1 MKKIIFPIIALLFL
15 TACNS
20 TPTAQTKPK
29 IPSAK
34 PTIPKLKTVADNL
47 VNSADTA
54 HAEGPDMERLV
65 ERINKSLTKPA
76 VTSDDIERGWYYGD
90 EDEKKFGTPS
100 AWIWMDERARSRWT
114 SPNAVEISEDIENDG
129 LCRKTAGVYVISCIE
144 REVKHCEYV
153 PESTCR
159 CSFDSKWVLGQGCIK
174 IDENEELVSIAPDE
188 LAAGW
193 YLGLPNE
200 KKLDTPL
207 NWVWVEKGRDSRWQ
221 NPSPY

>member
-1 MKKIIFPIIALLFL
+1 MKKIILIIVSLLFL

-20 TPTAQTKPK
+20 SRIARFEDRPK
-29 IPSAK
+29 IPK
-34 PTIPKLKTVADNL
+34 PKPSIPKMVQANL
-47 VNSADTA
+47 LDSTDTA
-54 HAEGPDMERLV
+54 RAEGPDMERLV
-65 ERINKSLTKPA
+65 ERINKTLTKPS

-90 EDEKKFGTPS
+90 EDEKKFGTPT
-100 AWIWMDERARSRWT
+100 AWIWVDERSRSRWT
-114 SPNAVEISEDIENDG
+114 SPNAVEISEDIENDE

-144 REVKHCEYV
+144 REVEHCEYV

-159 CSFDSKWVLGQGCIK
+159 CSSDSKWVLEQGCIK
-174 IDENEELVSIAPDE
+174 TDDNEDLVSIAPDE
-188 LAAGW
+188 LMAGW

-207 NWVWVEKGRDSRWQ
+207 NWIWVEKGKDSRWQ